1 MPKEFICRQIKNGE
15 LCGET
20 NPENFSSGRYTAC
33 KSCRSKMASK
43 LLNEKK
49 IKDKDDK
56 ANFLDPD
63 EDTRY
68 LIEDTIKRIPLI
80 NNKTVQEAIRDIDEM
95 NSLNTSEIGDLNDLL
110 KTLMQRIKVLEE
122 KLHSLQ
128 TPS

>member
-43 LLNEKK
+43 LINEKK
-49 IKDKDDK
+49 IKDKDEK
-56 ANFLDPD
+56 ANRIDPD

-95 NSLNTSEIGDLNDLL
+95 NVNNVLQINDLNNLV
-110 KTLMQRIKVLEE
+110 KILMQRIQVLEE
-122 KLHSLQ
+122 KLKM
-128 TPS
+128 